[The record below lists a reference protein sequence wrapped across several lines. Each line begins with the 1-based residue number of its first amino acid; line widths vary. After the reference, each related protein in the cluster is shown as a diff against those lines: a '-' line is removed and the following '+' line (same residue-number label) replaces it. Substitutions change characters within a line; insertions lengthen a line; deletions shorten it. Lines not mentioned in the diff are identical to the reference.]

1 MQTDEKTVSFV
12 YPPDR
17 SFWEGVLFSV
27 MSIESSEAKKSS
39 VAGHRQR
46 LRARFLAGETEA
58 LSELALL
65 ELLLTFAIPRREVKP
80 IAQMLLDRFGSLN
93 AVLAAD
99 ASELMQVNGISEAS
113 ATLIKLVGHLAAP
126 QPDPAPGQQDAVP
139 ETVLPAKD
147 LAPAAED
154 LPEESKSEDL
164 PASHPGNTPV
174 KGKLQVSAS
183 YSFDAAQMAALLT
196 FIAERPHIRRFG
208 RKDIIEG
215 TGMPERQVEAL
226 VSMGAAMGLIVP
238 VTQVLTP
245 WGALVAKHDLFL
257 DSIVSLEYCHYRAA
271 TNRANLIWFTVFNE
285 LLITA
290 PPTDQ
295 PGWSTWLREKLA
307 GQYSARSLVKHVANE
322 VRFILDAYTVK
333 AFKRL
338 ELIMQTPEQT
348 LLLGRHASLS
358 PQALAAAIYTF
369 AGSYRAQVVP
379 FDDLYATAGS
389 PGRVFGLEAPL
400 MRQMVENLHQKGW
413 LRFEVRHGLD
423 QVRLGQSLNPLE
435 FLQAAYESREPEP
448 QPATSNPGDSQA
460 YLL

>member
-1 MQTDEKTVSFV
+1 MKSTEN
-12 YPPDR
+12 P
-17 SFWEGVLFSV
+17 
-27 MSIESSEAKKSS
+27 EAKKSS
-39 VAGHRQR
+39 LTGHRQR
-46 LRARFLAGETEA
+46 LRARFLAGEAEA
-58 LSELALL
+58 LGELVLL

-80 IAQMLLDRFGSLN
+80 IAQMLLDRFGSVHE
-93 AVLAAD
+93 VLAVD
-99 ASELMQVNGISEAS
+99 VVELQQVDGISEAS

-126 QPDPAPGQQDAVP
+126 QPDPSP
-139 ETVLPAKD
+139 EQSEKVLPAED

-164 PASHPGNTPV
+164 PATPLENAPV

-245 WGALVAKHDLFL
+245 WGGLVAQHDLFL
-257 DSIVSLEYCHYRAA
+257 DSIVTLEYCHYRAA

-290 PPTDQ
+290 PSTDQ
-295 PGWSTWLREKLA
+295 AGWSAWLREKLA

-338 ELIMQTPEQT
+338 ELITQTPEQT
-348 LLLGRHASLS
+348 LLLGRHAALS

-369 AGSYRAQVVP
+369 AASYRAQVVP

-423 QVRLGQSLNPLE
+423 QVRLGQGLSPLE

-448 QPATSNPGDSQA
+448 QPATSTPGDSQA